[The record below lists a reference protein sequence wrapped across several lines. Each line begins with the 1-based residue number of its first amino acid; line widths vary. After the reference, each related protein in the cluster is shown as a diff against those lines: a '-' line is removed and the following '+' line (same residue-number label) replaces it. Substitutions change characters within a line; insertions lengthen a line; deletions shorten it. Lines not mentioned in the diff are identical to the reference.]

1 MELSD
6 VEADFIELYFT
17 GQYLGRAD
25 MWRLGMSLEDKCVFV
40 RQKVEFAGIKAEVKN
55 IYIKGKRVS
64 DRKYERG
71 DMLGGLMC
79 SILLVSAEGQWLC
92 LVNNENHLPK

>member
-1 MELSD
+1 MIPTIRFIQAISVSEQVAQVFPLLNRSEVVLTRMELSD

-25 MWRLGMSLEDKCVFV
+25 MWRLGMSLEEKCVFV

-55 IYIKGKRVS
+55 IYIKGKRVCYW
-64 DRKYERG
+64 KYE
-71 DMLGGLMC
+71 
-79 SILLVSAEGQWLC
+79 
-92 LVNNENHLPK
+92 

>member
-1 MELSD
+1 MNRSE

-40 RQKVEFAGIKAEVKN
+40 RQRVEFAGIKAEIKS
-55 IYIKGKRVS
+55 IYIKGKSVRQS
-64 DRKYERG
+64 SCRTRRLREFR
-71 DMLGGLMC
+71 
-79 SILLVSAEGQWLC
+79 
-92 LVNNENHLPK
+92 